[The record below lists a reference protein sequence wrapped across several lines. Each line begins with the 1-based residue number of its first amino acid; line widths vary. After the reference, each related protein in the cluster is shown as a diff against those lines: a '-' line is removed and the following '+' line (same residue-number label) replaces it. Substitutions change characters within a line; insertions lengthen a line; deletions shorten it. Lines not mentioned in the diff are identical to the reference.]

1 MSETDFDHISKL
13 FTVIDGCVN
22 HSGKFAAIQNEA
34 FTALA
39 KANDELRKKQLQ
51 KKEAD
56 ERALAEHQH
65 RQATLKAEE
74 ADKEAAERKAQE
86 EQVEKDRPRA
96 RSIPAQNLE
105 NSAANHEAQANAT
118 KVEREREERKAE
130 EHSNLGLASEPN
142 KEATPGV
149 TPQPEPNQQLDL
161 SGKPIEPEATN
172 GNPNVGGDPAPI
184 DRRI

>member
-39 KANDELRKKQLQ
+39 KANDQLRQNQLQ

-56 ERALAEHQH
+56 EKALAEHQH
-65 RQATLKAEE
+65 RQAKLKAEE

-86 EQVEKDRPRA
+86 EQVAKDRP
-96 RSIPAQNLE
+96 RSIPAQQWE
-105 NSAANHEAQANAT
+105 QEAAASEARAKAT
-118 KVEREREERKAE
+118 AAERERE
-130 EHSNLGLASEPN
+130 
-142 KEATPGV
+142 
-149 TPQPEPNQQLDL
+149 QQKLDL
-161 SGKPIEPEATN
+161 SGKPIEPEPTN

>member
-39 KANDELRKKQLQ
+39 KANDQLRQNQLQ

-56 ERALAEHQH
+56 EKALAEHQH
-65 RQATLKAEE
+65 RQAKLKAEE
-74 ADKEAAERKAQE
+74 ADKEAAEKEAQDR
-86 EQVEKDRPRA
+86 QAEKDRPKA

-105 NSAANHEAQANAT
+105 NQATEAEARAKAT
-118 KVEREREERKAE
+118 KVERERESQQAK
-130 EHSNLGLASEPN
+130 EHEALGVTEPN
-142 KEATPGV
+142 P
-149 TPQPEPNQQLDL
+149 QLDL
-161 SGKPIEPEATN
+161 SGKPVEDSQERHQEQAVQQALNEPTE
-172 GNPNVGGDPAPI
+172 V